1 MPRTSEIRHYSLL
14 IAALTVSAA
23 RAQDPKELA
32 RIMLSLAE
40 AYLDIFTL
48 LSHDARALSGDTDLV
63 DALLDGTRL
72 DGARRDGVQ
81 A

>member
-1 MPRTSEIRHYSLL
+1 MPSTSEIRHSSLL

-23 RAQDPKELA
+23 RSEDPKQLA
-32 RIMLSLAE
+32 AIFVSLAE

-48 LSHDARALSGDTDLV
+48 LSHDARALRAEADLV
-63 DALLDGTRL
+63 DALRDATRL
-72 DGARRDGVQ
+72 DGAPR